1 MNAPTP
7 LKAATLRPT
16 SLVNSPKASGS
27 IGYVLK
33 RYPRFSET
41 FVVNE
46 ILAHEAAGQSIEIF
60 ALGPVTETHFQ
71 DILGQVQ
78 APVTRVPDTFKD
90 AEAFWS
96 LLRQAGAQLP
106 AAWAALA
113 AMDGERGKDVAQAAC
128 IALACRAKGIRH
140 LHAHFGTVAT
150 SVARLAAAMA
160 GISYSFT
167 AHAKDIFCEY
177 DEPQNFDAK
186 LRDAART
193 VTVSDFNLA
202 YLRDRHGVAASG
214 VVRIYNGLDLKR
226 FAYRPPH
233 PEARG
238 IVAVGRL
245 IEKKGF
251 HILVEAI
258 RLLHKSGRDVPCRII
273 GGGEEREDLEA
284 QIAANGL
291 GGVVQLLGPRPQC
304 QVIEALRGAAV
315 MACPCIVG
323 RDGNRDG
330 LPTVLLEAM
339 ALGTPC
345 IATDVTG
352 IPELV
357 RDGETGLCVPEGDA
371 EVLAAGLARLLDDA
385 ALRDRVS
392 RAGRA
397 LIEAEFDIARNAA
410 RLREVFADAMT
421 SRAEPE
427 RGAA

>member
-1 MNAPTP
+1 MPAPIPIQAATPAPTSITP
-7 LKAATLRPT
+7 GVSAP
-16 SLVNSPKASGS
+16 GS

-46 ILAHEAAGQSIEIF
+46 ILAHEAAGQPIEIF
-60 ALGPVTETHFQ
+60 ALRPVIESHFQ
-71 DILGQVQ
+71 DILGLVQ
-78 APVTRVPDTFKD
+78 APVMRVPDTFKD
-90 AEAFWS
+90 ADAVWS
-96 LLRQAGAQLP
+96 LLGQAGARLP
-106 AAWAALA
+106 GAWAAMA
-113 AMDGERGKDVAQAAC
+113 AMEGEDGKDVAQAAH
-128 IALACRAKGIRH
+128 IALACQARGIRH

-150 SVARLAAAMA
+150 SVARLAAAIA

-167 AHAKDIFCEY
+167 AHAKDIFCDY
-177 DEPQNFDAK
+177 DEPQNLQAK

-202 YLRDRHGVAASG
+202 YLRERHGAAASG
-214 VVRIYNGLDLKR
+214 VVRIYNGLDLDR
-226 FAYRPPH
+226 FAYMPPSI
-233 PEARG
+233 EAQG

-245 IEKKGF
+245 IEKKGL

-258 RLLHKSGRDVPCRII
+258 RLLREQGRDVQCQII
-273 GGGEEREDLEA
+273 GGGEERENLEA
-284 QIAANGL
+284 QVAASDL
-291 GGVVQLLGPRPQC
+291 GGAITLLGPRPQGE
-304 QVIEALRGAAV
+304 VINALRGAAV

-371 EVLAAGLARLLDDA
+371 DVLAAGLARLLDDE
-385 ALRDRVS
+385 ALRRQFS

-397 LIEAEFDIARNAA
+397 LIEAEFDVAINTA
-410 RLREVFADAMT
+410 RLRGVFADAMAL
-421 SRAEPE
+421 RAVPE